1 MNAPSVQKT
10 RAAAIFGAGLAGS
23 LLATLLQNRGIK
35 TVLYE
40 KRADPRASK
49 TQEGRSINL
58 AISVRGLIALKEIGI
73 AEEALK
79 IAIPMQGRMIH
90 AIDGKT
96 TFQPYNEKGDAI
108 YSISRA
114 ALNILLLETALKSG
128 VTDIV
133 FDSGLV
139 DIDLKEGM
147 ATLASAQTAETRT
160 VPIPEVVFGTDGS
173 ASILR
178 QKMADTFGTEVR
190 LTSES
195 HGYKE
200 LTIPAAENGTHVLEK
215 NALHIWP
222 RKSFML
228 IALPN
233 LDGSFTATLFLAR
246 EGKLSFAK
254 LTDAAKVRSFFT
266 TYFADALTHMPQL
279 EEQFFANPIGHL
291 QTVRC
296 FPWHQTT
303 PTSSAL
309 LLGDAAHGIV
319 PFYGQGMNAAFES
332 CVEFVRAMDQGPDQS
347 WESLFYSYTMRRKPN
362 TDAIATMALD
372 NFIEMRDKVGDER
385 FLLQKEVG
393 RRLATRFPDQFIS
406 QYSLV
411 SFSNV
416 PYAQALASGA
426 EQERILQ
433 RLMENMEYADEID
446 WNLAH
451 RLVTDISNQPR

>member
-1 MNAPSVQKT
+1 MTTVQKT
-10 RAAAIFGAGLAGS
+10 RAASIFGAGLAGS

-40 KRADPRASK
+40 KRADPRTSTK
-49 TQEGRSINL
+49 QEGRSINL
-58 AISVRGLIALKEIGI
+58 AISVRGLTALKEVGL

-90 AIDGKT
+90 HPDGKT
-96 TFQPYNEKGDAI
+96 SFQPYNEKGDAI

-114 ALNILLLETALKSG
+114 TLNILLLEAALKAG

-133 FDSGLV
+133 FNSTLTG
-139 DIDLKEGM
+139 IDLENAT
-147 ATLASAQTAETRT
+147 ATLTDTETHAQRT
-160 VPIPEVVFGTDGS
+160 VAIPWVVFGTDGS
-173 ASILR
+173 ASMLR
-178 QKMADTFGTEVR
+178 QTLEQTYKADVR
-190 LTSES
+190 ITHES

-200 LTIPAAENGTHVLEK
+200 LTIPAGPNGTHSLEK

-246 EGKLSFAK
+246 EGRESFAT
-254 LTDAAKVRSFFT
+254 LTNPAQVHAFFST
-266 TYFADALTHMPQL
+266 HFADALMLMPQV
-279 EEQFFANPIGHL
+279 EEQFFTNPIGHL

-296 FPWHQTT
+296 LPWHQATQRT
-303 PTSSAL
+303 AVL
-309 LLGDAAHGIV
+309 LMGDAAHGIV

-332 CVEFVRAMDQGPDQS
+332 CVELIKAMDQGPDQD
-347 WESLFYSYTMRRKPN
+347 WDTFFTAYTAKRKPN
-362 TDAIATMALD
+362 TDAIATMAID
-372 NFIEMRDKVGDER
+372 NFIEMRDKVGDEH
-385 FLLQKEVG
+385 FLLQKEVA
-393 RRLATRFPDQFIS
+393 RRLASRFPDQFIP

-416 PYAQALASGA
+416 PYMHALACGTA
-426 EQERILQ
+426 QEAVLQ
-433 RLMENMEYADEID
+433 QLTEEMHHADEID
-446 WNLAH
+446 WSLAH
-451 RLVTDISNQPR
+451 QLVNDMSIQP